1 MIKTVL
7 QILLVLLIIGT
18 IKDIKKGNL
27 RYGVESYI
35 LSIIIYTVLIMIMF

>member
-1 MIKTVL
+1 MIKIVL

-27 RYGVESYI
+27 RYGIESYI
-35 LSIIIYTVLIMIMF
+35 LSIIIYTILIIILF